1 MMKYASAM
9 LIVVVNNQS
18 IKHPLLCEAT
28 FRNEII
34 AVEFG
39 QSHSNISVN
48 IVIRPLYSNLRMPF

>member
-1 MMKYASAM
+1 